1 MKKFFKKNWWIFL
14 GFIIGIIVMLLGL
27 LIPICLIVGLIL
39 IGIMLIV
46 IAFLLRNRY
55 NNLIENQ
62 ENDSGIFDATKYDY
76 DEDIYI
82 IDANYKFKKQ
92 IKKNVFSKL
101 SAQGPSIMFGIFGAG
116 LILFS
121 LTLIFKGTSQLILIP
136 INLPL
141 IFKLPSISK

>member
-121 LTLIFKGTSQLILIP
+121 LTLIFKMFL
-136 INLPL
+136 
-141 IFKLPSISK
+141 

>member
-1 MKKFFKKNWWIFL
+1 
-14 GFIIGIIVMLLGL
+14 MLLGL

-121 LTLIFKGTSQLILIP
+121 LTLIFKMFL
-136 INLPL
+136 
-141 IFKLPSISK
+141 